1 MASRTAEIRERP
13 KEPAPPAIGLSSWVD
28 RHISWF
34 FVLPAVFFLAAV
46 LAFPIVYTI
55 GLSLFRWSG
64 AATTPPLWTGL
75 GNYAEVFAGD
85 PGFLNALFVTLYFT
99 GVSVLIEVGLGVG
112 LAQLLNREFVG
123 KGVARPLL
131 ILPVAGTPVALALV
145 WRHMYN
151 PSNGIFTW
159 FAELLHVPQQRW
171 LADAGTVLPSLILFD
186 VWQWTPLVMLIT
198 LAGLVSLPADIYEA
212 AQIDGA
218 SPWQAFWRITLP
230 LVRPTVVAAAML
242 RFMDSVKTFDQIYVS
257 TQGGPGIASQTLNL
271 YVFDQAFQYLHFGY
285 ASALLVV
292 LFFVI
297 LAGNLVLVAVRR
309 GQA

>member
-1 MASRTAEIRERP
+1 MTAHGTGGAPGHAARP
-13 KEPAPPAIGLSSWVD
+13 RPAPGLGRWIE

-34 FVLPAVFFLAAV
+34 FVLPAVLFLAAV
-46 LAFPIVYTI
+46 VAFPVLYTA

-64 AATTPPLWTGL
+64 AATTSPAWVGL
-75 GNYAEVFAGD
+75 GNYSDVFSGD
-85 PGFLNALFVTLYFT
+85 PGFRNALFVTLYFT

-112 LAQLLNREFVG
+112 LAQLLNREFIG
-123 KGVARPLL
+123 KGVARTLL

-159 FAELLHVPQQRW
+159 FAELLYLPPQRW
-171 LADAGTVLPSLILFD
+171 LADANTVLPSLILFD

-198 LAGLVSLPADIYEA
+198 LAGLVSLPSDFYEA

-218 SPWQAFWRITLP
+218 TPWQVFWRITVP
-230 LVRPTVVAAAML
+230 LIRPTVVAAAML
-242 RFMDSVKTFDQIYVS
+242 RFMDSVKTFDQIYVT

-297 LAGNLVLVAVRR
+297 LAGNLLLVSVRR
-309 GQA
+309 GQT

>member
-1 MASRTAEIRERP
+1 MALGAAEIRERS
-13 KEPAPPAIGLSSWVD
+13 KSSSAAAFGLSRWVD
-28 RHISWF
+28 QHISWF
-34 FVLPAVFFLAAV
+34 FILPAIIFLTAV
-46 LAFPIVYTI
+46 LAFPIVYTAL
-55 GLSLFRWSG
+55 LSLFRWSG
-64 AATTPPLWTGL
+64 AAAMPPAWVGV
-75 GNYAEVFAGD
+75 GNYADVFAGD
-85 PGFLNALFVTLYFT
+85 PSFQNAIFVTAYYT
-99 GVSVLIEVGLGVG
+99 GVSLLIEVTLGVG
-112 LAQLLNREFVG
+112 LAQLLNREFLG
-123 KGVARPLL
+123 KGIARTLL

-159 FAELLHVPQQRW
+159 FAEVLRLPPQRW
-171 LADAGTVLPSLILFD
+171 LADATTVIPSLILFD
-186 VWQWTPLVMLIT
+186 VWQWTPLIMLIT

-230 LVRPTVVAAAML
+230 LVRPTIVAATML

-297 LAGNLVLVAVRR
+297 LAGNVVLASVRR
-309 GQA
+309 AQT

>member
-1 MASRTAEIRERP
+1 MASRTEATRERP
-13 KEPAPPAIGLSSWVD
+13 KGSAPPAISLSSWID
-28 RHISWF
+28 RYISWF
-34 FVLPAVFFLAAV
+34 FVLPAVLFLGAV
-46 LAFPIVYTI
+46 LAFPVIYTG

-64 AATTPPLWTGL
+64 AAATPPAWVGL
-75 GNYAEVFAGD
+75 GNYADVFAGD
-85 PGFLNALFVTLYFT
+85 PGFRNAIWVTAYFT
-99 GVSVLIEVGLGVG
+99 GVSLLIEVCLGVG
-112 LAQLLNREFVG
+112 LAQLLNREFLG
-123 KGVARPLL
+123 KGIARTLL
-131 ILPVAGTPVALALV
+131 ILPVAGTPVALALI

-159 FAELLHVPQQRW
+159 FAEVLRLPPQRW
-171 LADAGTVLPSLILFD
+171 LADAATVIPSLILFD
-186 VWQWTPLVMLIT
+186 VWQWTPLIMLIT
-198 LAGLVSLPADIYEA
+198 LAGLVSLPSDIYEA

-285 ASALLVV
+285 ASSLLVV

-297 LAGNLVLVAVRR
+297 LAGNVILASVRR

>member
-1 MASRTAEIRERP
+1 LRSSL
-13 KEPAPPAIGLSSWVD
+13 GLGRWVEQ
-28 RHISWF
+28 HVSWF
-34 FVLPAVFFLAAV
+34 FVLPAVLFLAAV
-46 LAFPIVYTI
+46 VAFPVLYTA

-64 AATTPPLWTGL
+64 AATTSPAWAGL
-75 GNYAEVFAGD
+75 GNYAEVFSGD
-85 PGFLNALFVTLYFT
+85 PGFRNALWVTLYFT

-123 KGVARPLL
+123 KGVARTLL
-131 ILPVAGTPVALALV
+131 ILPVAGTPVALALI

-151 PSNGIFTW
+151 PSNGIFVW
-159 FAELLHVPQQRW
+159 FAECLHLPPQRW
-171 LADAGTVLPSLILFD
+171 LADANTVLPSLILFD

-198 LAGLVSLPADIYEA
+198 LAGLVSLPSDFYEA

-218 SPWQAFWRITLP
+218 TPWQVFWRITLP
-230 LVRPTVVAAAML
+230 LIRPTVVAAAML
-242 RFMDSVKTFDQIYVS
+242 RFMDSVKTFDQIYVT

-297 LAGNLVLVAVRR
+297 LAGNLLLVSVRR

>member
-1 MASRTAEIRERP
+1 MTAPATGGILGQTRRPGPTPGLGRWIERH
-13 KEPAPPAIGLSSWVD
+13 V
-28 RHISWF
+28 SWF
-34 FVLPAVFFLAAV
+34 FVLPAAFFLAAV
-46 LAFPIVYTI
+46 VAFPVLYTA

-64 AATTPPLWTGL
+64 AATTSLAWVGL
-75 GNYAEVFAGD
+75 DNYRDVFSGD
-85 PGFLNALFVTLYFT
+85 PGFRNALWVTLYFT

-123 KGVARPLL
+123 KGVARTLL

-151 PSNGIFTW
+151 PSNGIFVW
-159 FAELLHVPQQRW
+159 FADLLHLPPQRW
-171 LADAGTVLPSLILFD
+171 LADANTVLPSLILFD

-198 LAGLVSLPADIYEA
+198 LAGLVSLPSDFYEA

-218 SPWQAFWRITLP
+218 TPWQVFWRITLP
-230 LVRPTVVAAAML
+230 LIRPTVVAAAML
-242 RFMDSVKTFDQIYVS
+242 RFMDSVKTFDQIYVT

-297 LAGNLVLVAVRR
+297 LAGNLLLVSVRR

>member
-1 MASRTAEIRERP
+1 MASGTAEIRQGP
-13 KEPAPPAIGLSSWVD
+13 KGSSVAAIGLSGWVD
-28 RHISWF
+28 QHISWF

-46 LAFPIVYTI
+46 VAFPIVYTA
-55 GLSLFRWSG
+55 GLSLFLWSG
-64 AATTPPLWTGL
+64 AATTPPAWIGL
-75 GNYAEVFAGD
+75 GNYADVFAGD
-85 PGFLNALFVTLYFT
+85 PGFRNALFVSAYFT
-99 GVSVLIEVGLGVG
+99 AVSILIEVILGVG
-112 LAQLLNREFVG
+112 LAQLLNREFIG
-123 KGVARPLL
+123 KGIARTLL

-159 FAELLHVPQQRW
+159 FAEILRLPPQRW
-171 LADAGTVLPSLILFD
+171 LADAATVIPSLVLFD
-186 VWQWTPLVMLIT
+186 VWQWTPLIMLIT

-218 SPWQAFWRITLP
+218 SPWQSFWRITLP
-230 LVRPTVVAAAML
+230 LVRPTIVAATML

-271 YVFDQAFQYLHFGY
+271 FVFDQAFQYLHFGY
-285 ASALLVV
+285 ASALLIV

-297 LAGNLVLVAVRR
+297 LAGNVVLASVRR

>member
-1 MASRTAEIRERP
+1 MASGTAETRERP
-13 KEPAPPAIGLSSWVD
+13 KEPAPSAIGLSSWVD

-34 FVLPAVFFLAAV
+34 FVLPAVLFLGAV
-46 LAFPIVYTI
+46 LAFPIIYTG

-64 AATTPPLWTGL
+64 AATTPPAWVGL
-75 GNYAEVFAGD
+75 GNYADIFAGD
-85 PGFLNALFVTLYFT
+85 PGFRNAIWVTAYFT
-99 GVSVLIEVGLGVG
+99 GVSLLIEVSLGVG
-112 LAQLLNREFVG
+112 LAQLLNREFLG
-123 KGVARPLL
+123 KGITRTLL
-131 ILPVAGTPVALALV
+131 ILPVAGTPVALALI

-159 FAELLHVPQQRW
+159 FAEVLRLPPQRW
-171 LADAGTVLPSLILFD
+171 LADAATVIPSLILFD

-218 SPWQAFWRITLP
+218 SPWQSFWRITLP

-285 ASALLVV
+285 ASSLLVV

-297 LAGNLVLVAVRR
+297 LAGNVVLASVRR